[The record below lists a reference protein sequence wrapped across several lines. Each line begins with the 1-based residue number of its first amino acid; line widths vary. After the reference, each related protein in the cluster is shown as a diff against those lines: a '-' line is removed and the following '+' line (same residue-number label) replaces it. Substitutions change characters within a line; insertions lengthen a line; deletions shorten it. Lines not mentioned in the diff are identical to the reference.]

1 MHVVL
6 QDDYKKEGYEPEW
19 KNLLVVR
26 DKRNAHA
33 VVDWVIARQ
42 LVMGAFNRDGLKGSN
57 DDFRSIN
64 TQVWAMNDEN
74 EEGDVVRF
82 YGVAFLQV
90 LIYASGI
97 FAVSELLNGNFAIFP
112 YLNWEKFTQM

>member
-6 QDDYKKEGYEPEW
+6 QDDHKKEGYEPEW

-42 LVMGAFNRDGLKGSN
+42 LVMGAFDRDGLKGSN

-74 EEGDVVRF
+74 EEGDVVRV

-97 FAVSELLNGNFAIFP
+97 FAVSELLNGIFAILP
-112 YLNWEKFTQM
+112 